1 MRANRLELYLGD
13 DRTRSD
19 YPVKRQ
25 GVSMTQPEG
34 PHSKKIKVLIADD
47 VQETRRNTRLM
58 LATIDDLEVV
68 AIASNGL
75 QAVELAREHHP
86 DIVFLDINMP
96 EMDGLTAYREILK
109 LRPDT
114 GCVII
119 SAEKDATTLQ
129 NAMSIGVQEY
139 LIKPFTVEELETA
152 VARVRERIGQT
163 RIKLAQTA
171 QLQKQREAY
180 LVQLAVEY
188 AKSRRTD
195 DKAMEVFEQLAE
207 NPKCEMRWI
216 QNLAMIYIVRQKWSR
231 LKILAEMIEKRSR

>member
-1 MRANRLELYLGD
+1 
-13 DRTRSD
+13 
-19 YPVKRQ
+19 
-25 GVSMTQPEG
+25 MTQPVG
-34 PHSKKIKVLIADD
+34 HPNRKMRALIADD

-75 QAVELAREHHP
+75 QAVQLAKEHHP

-109 LRPDT
+109 TYPDT

-119 SAEKDATTLQ
+119 SAEKDATTLRA
-129 NAMSIGVQEY
+129 AMSIGVQEY

-163 RIKLAQTA
+163 RIKLAQSA

-195 DKAMEVFEQLAE
+195 DKAIEVFEQLAE

-216 QNLAMIYIVRQKWSR
+216 QNLGMIYIVRQKWDK
-231 LKILAEMIEKRSR
+231 LKILAGKMEQRNK